1 MFNQQQPSFLVVTAA
16 MTNTASSHNTSGS
29 KSDKFQE
36 DVATLSEMFPDCDV
50 SMLRNYL
57 EMFCD
62 DPNYKS
68 MIINMLLEADT
79 SLGLNQWENSIQEQC
94 GNSRSQVCLKQNV
107 DIDGGSAHASDDE
120 VSSPRKILRT
130 DIKND
135 STDNSSSS
143 VGFVEIDKLESKQVM
158 SGNNTSEACSSMS
171 FSSTARKETS
181 QRVFKSDFNTSKKTA
196 SSNPDTQL
204 SGGTVPLSVEDNGI
218 VFVKSVASPTK
229 RSFYHMGNPDSGK
242 NSDRKQG
249 GICIRHKGGVLHPSM
264 NKPKKLQIIE
274 IDGGTNDAI
283 SHQATAKK
291 VNSSSCASID
301 KKGLNYPKMS
311 SSTVAATSVAVDAED
326 DDLPQFFTSAGWV
339 SKKKRTEN
347 NTDISETNQVREVP
361 SSNPSGL
368 PVAAALDDLEI
379 LKKVFPEADPDY
391 ISSLLDKYADQ
402 PNRVALVGKEL
413 GSNPDPLSI
422 KKKLVPSVPWFWQS
436 EEGKLIPFTDS
447 ECNVLEKEFSSH
459 GGLHSDATFSTI
471 RLPGAAKRYNV
482 NFAAMTM
489 TCGMGQRTMIVRAP
503 GGSDG
508 NKQMG

>member
-1 MFNQQQPSFLVVTAA
+1 
-16 MTNTASSHNTSGS
+16 MTNTASIHDSSGS

-36 DVATLSEMFPDCDV
+36 DVATLSEMFPDCDIG
-50 SMLRNYL
+50 MLRNYL

-68 MIINMLLEADT
+68 TIINMLLEADT
-79 SLGLNQWENSIQEQC
+79 LSGLNQWENSIQEQC
-94 GNSRSQVCLKQNV
+94 ANSRSQVCLKRNA
-107 DIDGGSAHASDDE
+107 DIDRDSLQSEHASDV

-130 DIKND
+130 DIRND

-143 VGFVEIDKLESKQVM
+143 VGLVEIDKLESKPVM
-158 SGNNTSEACSSMS
+158 PGNNNTSEACSSRR
-171 FSSTARKETS
+171 FSSTARKEPS
-181 QRVFKSDFNTSKKTA
+181 HRVFKSDFNTSKKTA

-229 RSFYHMGNPDSGK
+229 QSFYRMGNPDSGT
-242 NSDRKQG
+242 NSERKQG

-274 IDGGTNDAI
+274 IDDGTKDAI
-283 SHQATAKK
+283 SHQATAKM
-291 VNSSSCASID
+291 VNSLSCASID
-301 KKGLNYPKMS
+301 KKGLNDSKMS
-311 SSTVAATSVAVDAED
+311 SSTVAAMSVAVDAED
-326 DDLPQFFTSAGWV
+326 DDLPQFFTSTGWV
-339 SKKKRTEN
+339 SKKKGTEN
-347 NTDISETNQVREVP
+347 NIDTSETNQVMEVP
-361 SSNPSGL
+361 STNPSGL
-368 PVAAALDDLEI
+368 PVAATLDDLEI
-379 LKKVFPEADPDY
+379 LKKVFPEADPDN

-422 KKKLVPSVPWFWQS
+422 KKKVVPSVPWFWQS

>member
-1 MFNQQQPSFLVVTAA
+1 
-16 MTNTASSHNTSGS
+16 MTSTASIHDSSGS

-36 DVATLSEMFPDCDV
+36 DVAFLSEMFPACDV
-50 SMLRNYL
+50 DILRNYL

-68 MIINMLLEADT
+68 TIINMLLDDT
-79 SLGLNQWENSIQEQC
+79 SSGLNQWENSIQEQC
-94 GNSRSQVCLKQNV
+94 GSSRSQVRLKQNA
-107 DIDGGSAHASDDE
+107 DIDQGSLQGEHTSDDE
-120 VSSPRKILRT
+120 VSPPRKTLRT

-135 STDNSSSS
+135 STDNSSSA
-143 VGFVEIDKLESKQVM
+143 VGLVEVDKLESEPVM
-158 SGNNTSEACSSMS
+158 SGNNTSEACSSRS
-171 FSSTARKETS
+171 FSSAARKEPS
-181 QRVFKSDFNTSKKTA
+181 HRVFKSDFNTSRKTV
-196 SSNPDTQL
+196 SSNPDTQP

-229 RSFYHMGNPDSGK
+229 QSFYRMGNPVSGT

-249 GICIRHKGGVLHPSM
+249 GICIRHKGGILHPSM

-274 IDGGTNDAI
+274 IDGETKYAV
-283 SHQATAKK
+283 SYQATAKK
-291 VNSSSCASID
+291 LNSSSCASID
-301 KKGLNYPKMS
+301 KKGLNVSEMS
-311 SSTVAATSVAVDAED
+311 SSTVTATSAAADAED
-326 DDLPQFFTSAGWV
+326 DDLPEFFTSAGWV
-339 SKKKRTEN
+339 SKKKGTEN
-347 NTDISETNQVREVP
+347 NSDISETNQVREVP
-361 SSNPSGL
+361 SFNASGF

-391 ISSLLDKYADQ
+391 VSSLLDQYADQ

-413 GSNPDPLSI
+413 GNNPDPPSV
-422 KKKLVPSVPWFWQS
+422 KKKLVPPVPWFWKS

-459 GGLHSDATFSTI
+459 DGPHSDVTISTI
-471 RLPGAAKRYNV
+471 RLPGSAKRYNV

-489 TCGMGQRTMIVRAP
+489 TCGMGQSTVIVRAP